1 MSKLQ
6 KTSPHFLHA
15 TVLLFILVWI
25 GTASAGEPAPSC
37 DRLAEKIT
45 GDQARLSVEA
55 QVNGF
60 AAFTDIACA
69 MIYRDKNFCAMETM
83 SFDSTARV
91 FDFIS
96 GAEIEM
102 STAFFVVESGKTP
115 LPMIQAFKTK
125 EDALRQADGH
135 PERKVATYSE
145 LAAIRLR

>member
-6 KTSPHFLHA
+6 KTSSHFLPA
-15 TVLLFILVWI
+15 TVLLFILIGI
-25 GTASAGEPAPSC
+25 GTARAGEPAPSC
-37 DRLAEKIT
+37 DRLAEKVT
-45 GDQARLSVEA
+45 GDQARLSVQA

-69 MIYRDKNFCAMETM
+69 MIYRDKNFCAMETI

-115 LPMIQAFKTK
+115 LPMIQAFKAK
-125 EDALRQADGH
+125 EDALRQTEGH
-135 PERKVATYSE
+135 PERKVVSYSE
-145 LAAIRLR
+145 LSIMKFR